1 MTVTDCARIVERG
14 DPDRFLA
21 TMAAPLPARDV
32 LWPLFAFNVEIAR
45 APWRS
50 DEPLVVEMRLQWW
63 RDLIEEAGTRP
74 PPAHEVA
81 GPLAELVAA
90 RALPRDVLDRV
101 IAARLRDTRHAIFE
115 DEDEFRTHLDESA
128 GGLLWATAVGLGADD
143 ALEDAV
149 RRAGRAGGL
158 AGWLMAV
165 PYYVEHGKLPLAD
178 GRPETV
184 ARLARAALDD
194 LAALRRVRFGPALPA
209 MRTLWQA
216 RRVLR
221 QVVADPAAVGEG
233 RLGLTEFARRA
244 TLFRVAATG
253 RWLA

>member
-1 MTVTDCARIVERG
+1 MTITDCARIVERG

-21 TMAAPLPARDV
+21 TMAAPVPARDV

-50 DEPLVVEMRLQWW
+50 EEPLVVEMRLQWW
-63 RDLIEEAGTRP
+63 RDLIEEAGTVP

-90 RALPRDVLDRV
+90 RDLPRDVLDRV
-101 IAARLRDTRHAIFE
+101 ITARLRDTRHAIFE
-115 DEDEFRTHLDESA
+115 DEDEFHAHLDESA
-128 GGLLWATAVGLGADD
+128 GGLLWGAAVGLGAD
-143 ALEDAV
+143 ASLEGAV

-158 AGWLMAV
+158 AGWFMAV

-184 ARLARAALDD
+184 VRLARAALDD
-194 LAALRRVRFGPALPA
+194 LAALRRVRFGAALPA
-209 MRTLWQA
+209 MRSLWQA
-216 RRVLR
+216 RKVLR
-221 QVVADPAAVGEG
+221 QVIRDPAAVGEG
-233 RLGLTEFARRA
+233 RLGLGEFGRRA
-244 TLFRVAATG
+244 ALFKAAVLG

>member
-1 MTVTDCARIVERG
+1 MTMTDCARIVERG

-21 TMAAPLPARDV
+21 TMAAPVPARDV
-32 LWPLFAFNVEIAR
+32 LWPLYAFNIEIAR

-63 RDLIEEAGTRP
+63 RDLIEEAGQAP

-81 GPLAELVAA
+81 GPFAELVAA
-90 RALPRDVLDRV
+90 RDLPRDALDQ
-101 IAARLRDTRHAIFE
+101 IILARLRDTRHAIFE
-115 DEDEFRTHLDESA
+115 DEAEFRRHLDESA
-128 GGLLWATAVGLGADD
+128 GGLLWAAAAGLGAG
-143 ALEDAV
+143 AELEEPV

-158 AGWLMAV
+158 ASWFAAV

-184 ARLARAALDD
+184 ARLAREALAD
-194 LAALRRVRFGPALPA
+194 LSALRRVRFGPALPA
-209 MRTLWQA
+209 MRSLWQA
-216 RRVLR
+216 RAMLR
-221 QVVADPAAVGEG
+221 QAARDPAAVGEG
-233 RLGLTEFARRA
+233 RLGQGEFARRA
-244 TLFRVAATG
+244 GLFKVAVLG